1 MKSQFSD
8 VYAILLRNADS
19 LALSRAQ
26 TEALQGEQ
34 KVLRARADSIFAGVA
49 AYLVGLPENYSV
61 KEAATRVTAAGDS
74 VWQVI
79 YRERDFLKQTLTP
92 GQIVLLPAPIRDMVV
107 TPDYRGRFFFGF

>member
-1 MKSQFSD
+1 
-8 VYAILLRNADS
+8 
-19 LALSRAQ
+19 
-26 TEALQGEQ
+26 
-34 KVLRARADSIFAGVA
+34 VLRARADSIFAGVA